1 VKKLLP
7 ERLGDEIFSKFDYAI
22 ARIMETGQAFA
33 SKQFPN
39 FALKEAYFTFKAIK
53 SDMVGKEHQVQ
64 MHIRYEINGTFDI
77 DVYID
82 PKDFA
87 KMSREMVN
95 ELGRVDIPIEK
106 RADYRLFEVRYFHEG
121 QLVHSSLIMVRKN
134 A

>member
-1 VKKLLP
+1 MKKLLP
-7 ERLGDEIFSKFDYAI
+7 ERLGSEVFSKFDYAI
-22 ARIMETGQAFA
+22 GRVMETGEAFT

-53 SDMVGKEHQVQ
+53 SDTVGKEHQVQ

-82 PKDFA
+82 PKDFTKA
-87 KMSREMVN
+87 TSEMIS
-95 ELGRVDIPIEK
+95 EMKRIDIPIEK

-121 QLVHSSLIMVRKN
+121 QLIHSSLIVVRR
-134 A
+134 